1 MKQLFLPLL
10 FIGFTV
16 KSMAQ
21 VVITPKG
28 TKVLI
33 DSSKWLMSGD
43 NILNKN
49 PGNIGIGTSSPTAKL
64 HTKGQLRL
72 EGLGTT
78 TSNTNILT
86 TDGSGNVTTRELS
99 NLLSGNII
107 QSNTLALSN
116 GFLTSTINSMTS
128 NAVSILST
136 AENGLMVSN
145 GKVQLGGPLL
155 QPTTITT
162 GATNTLSLTGL
173 QTGSSS
179 DSVLVSATGG
189 VIKRV
194 PFPVS
199 SSSGLVQL
207 IVDARKTGAYSTAAA
222 YLALVYN
229 TAGVN
234 VGSAYNTSTGL
245 FTAPVTGLYEIIVNN
260 CYSWGNSSCAIAN
273 QIIVNGTIDMEKSIT
288 SSSNAT
294 NSIAT
299 ISGNT
304 VVSLMAGQTVSI
316 TVGGLIGNVT
326 PQVGAGQHVLKIL
339 RL

>member
-1 MKQLFLPLL
+1 MKQVYLALL

-21 VVITPKG
+21 MVITPKG
-28 TKVLI
+28 TRVLI
-33 DSSKWLMSGD
+33 DSSKWMLSGN

-49 PGNIGIGTSSPTAKL
+49 TGNVGIGTASPTAKL
-64 HTKGQLRL
+64 HSNGDLRL

-78 TSNTNILT
+78 TSNTRILT
-86 TDGSGNVTTRELS
+86 TDALGNVTTRELS
-99 NLLSGNII
+99 NLLSGNSI
-107 QSNTLALSN
+107 QSNTLNLSN
-116 GFLTSTINSMTS
+116 GALTSTINNITS
-128 NAVSILST
+128 NAVSVLST
-136 AENGLMVSN
+136 AENGLTAST
-145 GKVQLGGPLL
+145 GKAQLGGSLI
-155 QPTTITT
+155 QATTITT
-162 GATNTLSLTGL
+162 SAANTLSLTGL

-179 DSVLVSATGG
+179 DSILVSSSGG

-194 PFPVS
+194 PFPAS
-199 SSSGLVQL
+199 SSSGSLQL
-207 IVDARKTGAYSTAAA
+207 IVDARKTGSYTTSNAYTT
-222 YLALVYN
+222 LVYN
-229 TAGVN
+229 TAGIN

-273 QIIVNGTIDMEKSIT
+273 QILVNGSIDMEKGIS

-294 NSIAT
+294 NSLST

-304 VVSLMAGQTVSI
+304 IVSLTAGQTVSI
-316 TVGGLIGNVT
+316 KVGGLIGTVT

>member
-1 MKQLFLPLL
+1 M
-10 FIGFTV
+10 
-16 KSMAQ
+16 
-21 VVITPKG
+21 VITPKG
-28 TKVLI
+28 TRVLI
-33 DSSKWLMSGD
+33 DSSKWMLSGD

-49 PGNIGIGTSSPTAKL
+49 PGNVGIGTVNPTAKL
-64 HTKGQLRL
+64 HTKGDLRL
-72 EGLGTT
+72 EGLGST
-78 TSNTNILT
+78 TSNTSILT

-99 NLLSGNII
+99 NLLSGTII

-116 GFLTSTINSMTS
+116 GSLTSTINSITS
-128 NAVSILST
+128 NAVSVLST
-136 AENGLMVSN
+136 AENGLMSSN
-145 GKVQLGGPLL
+145 GIAQLGGSLS

-162 GATNTLSLTGL
+162 GVTNTLSLTGL

-179 DSVLVSATGG
+179 DSVLVSSSGG

-194 PFPVS
+194 PFPAS
-199 SSSGLVQL
+199 SSSGSLQL
-207 IVDARKTGAYSTAAA
+207 IVDARKTGSYTTSNAYTT
-222 YLALVYN
+222 LIYN

-234 VGSAYNTSTGL
+234 VGSAYNTSNGL
-245 FTAPVTGLYEIIVNN
+245 FTAPATGLYEIIVNN

-273 QIIVNGTIDMEKSIT
+273 QIIVNGAIDMEKSIT

-304 VVSLMAGQTVSI
+304 VVSLTAGQTVSI

-326 PQVGAGQHVLKIL
+326 PQIGAGQHVLKIL